1 MSKYLTNKHLDD
13 FKKKGFFIIR
23 NFFKIKKLRNIKKE
37 IYFSLKKGKFNKNHI
52 YYENKKKSKI
62 IRRIERITENSK
74 SVYKLLNEKRLM
86 LIVGSL
92 MQDKFVLFKDKL
104 NLKLPGGEG
113 FEPHVDGHFTW
124 IDKKKK
130 IHKGW
135 QEYSNNFL
143 NVVIPLEKTSK
154 KNGCL
159 HLADLYNTKK
169 YLGNSWKKI
178 NSKLDYLTPK
188 VKKKYIKSFKFHS
201 IEQKPG
207 DVLFFDWRV
216 CHLSKKNNSKKS
228 RMIFYVTYAKSKDK
242 KNKIRKKYYLDKVF
256 SKNPLFMKS
265 IN

>member
-1 MSKYLTNKHLDD
+1 MSKYLTNKHLDE
-13 FKKKGFFIIR
+13 FKEKGFFIIR
-23 NFFKIKKLRNIKKE
+23 NFFKTKKLKNIKKE
-37 IYFSLKKGKFNKNHI
+37 IYFLAKKEKFNRNHI
-52 YYENKKKSKI
+52 YYENQKKSKI
-62 IRRIERITENSK
+62 IRRIERITEDSK

-86 LIVGSL
+86 LIIRSL
-92 MQDKFVLFKDKL
+92 MKDKFILFKDKL

-113 FEPHVDGHFTW
+113 FEPHIDGHFTW

-130 IHKGW
+130 IRKGW

-143 NVVIPLEKTSK
+143 NVVIPLEKTNK
-154 KNGCL
+154 DNGCL
-159 HLADLYNTKK
+159 RLADLHSTKK

-188 VKKKYIKSFKFHS
+188 VKKKYIKSFKFQS
-201 IEQKPG
+201 IEQNPG

-216 CHLSKKNNSKKS
+216 CHSSKKNNSKKS
-228 RMIFYVTYAKSKDK
+228 RMIFYVTYAQLKEGKR
-242 KNKIRKKYYLDKVF
+242 KIRQKYYSDKVL